1 MRQIQDPRQVERC
14 LTHYHIREM
23 FDTPDLPFRLYEY
36 APGEMLNILHPPAE
50 YLKLIV
56 KGEYTIF
63 FDSSLGQ
70 RYILEHSDS
79 PTILGD
85 FEFCASDYLSS
96 WQRAETAVYS
106 VELPLLALRSTLM
119 QDTRFLQFL
128 LKSITEK
135 IVRKSTPLREGA
147 FTLEELVLYH
157 LRYEVPAHS
166 ITNVSQTAQQLHH
179 SRRQLQRVL
188 QKLTAQGIVRQ
199 EKPGHYLLQIHD

>member
-1 MRQIQDPRQVERC
+1 MRQIQDLRQVERC

-79 PTILGD
+79 ST
-85 FEFCASDYLSS
+85 
-96 WQRAETAVYS
+96 TAAANCS
-106 VELPLLALRSTLM
+106 GCS
-119 QDTRFLQFL
+119 
-128 LKSITEK
+128 KS
-135 IVRKSTPLREGA
+135 
-147 FTLEELVLYH
+147 
-157 LRYEVPAHS
+157 
-166 ITNVSQTAQQLHH
+166 
-179 SRRQLQRVL
+179 
-188 QKLTAQGIVRQ
+188 
-199 EKPGHYLLQIHD
+199 

>member
-1 MRQIQDPRQVERC
+1 MRQIKDTKQVERC
-14 LTHYHIREM
+14 LAHYHIREM
-23 FDTPDLPFRLYEY
+23 FNTPDLPFRLYEY
-36 APGEMLNILHPPAE
+36 APGEMLNILHPPTE

-70 RYILEHSDS
+70 RYIMEHSDM

-85 FEFCASDYLSS
+85 FEFCTAEYLSS
-96 WQRAETAVYS
+96 WQRAETTVYS
-106 VELPLLALRSTLM
+106 IELPLLTLRSTLLN
-119 QDTRFLQFL
+119 DVRFLQTL
-128 LKSITEK
+128 LQSITGK

-157 LRYEVPAHS
+157 LRFESPTHS
-166 ITNVSQTAQQLHH
+166 ITNVSRTAQQFHH

-188 QKLTAQGIVRQ
+188 KKLTEQKILRQ
-199 EKPGHYLLQIHD
+199 IRPGQYILQKED

>member
-1 MRQIQDPRQVERC
+1 MRQIKDPKQVEHC
-14 LTHYHIREM
+14 LAQYHIREM
-23 FDTPDLPFRLYEY
+23 FDTPGLPFRLYEY
-36 APGEMLNILHPPAE
+36 APGEMLNILHPPTE

-70 RYILEHSDS
+70 RYVMEHSDA

-85 FEFCASDYLSS
+85 FEFCTTEYLSS
-96 WQRAETAVYS
+96 WQRAETTVYS
-106 VELPLLALRSTLM
+106 VELPLLTSRPILM
-119 QDTRFLQFL
+119 NDVRFLQTL
-128 LKSITEK
+128 LKSITGK

-157 LRYEVPAHS
+157 LRFESPTHS

-188 QKLTAQGIVRQ
+188 KKLTEQEILRQ
-199 EKPGHYLLQIHD
+199 VQPGHYILQADD

>member
-70 RYILEHSDS
+70 RYVLEHSDG

-96 WQRAETAVYS
+96 WQRAETTVYS
-106 VELPLLALRSTLM
+106 VELPLLTIRSTLM
-119 QDTRFLQFL
+119 HDVRFLQTL

-157 LRYEVPAHS
+157 LRYESPTHS
-166 ITNVSQTAQQLHH
+166 IENVSQTAQQLHH

-188 QKLTAQGIVRQ
+188 QKLAAQGVVQQVR
-199 EKPGHYLLQIHD
+199 PGHYLLQIRD